1 MSPLTLVGLAGSFNR
16 PSRSKALVE
25 AISSRAAERY
35 NFSRTVYDLGDVGA
49 SLGQANWPSQL
60 DDQAQGIIEAITSAD
75 LLVIGTPTFKG
86 SYPGMF
92 KHLIDLI
99 DPLALRGK
107 PVILAATGG
116 GERHALTVEHQLRPL
131 FAFFQALTL
140 PTAIYASDHDF
151 TDYRVSAEHIDL
163 RIEQAIEE
171 LGAIFSQRSAPN
183 AIAAE

>member
-1 MSPLTLVGLAGSFNR
+1 MSSLKLVGLAGSFNR
-16 PSRSKALVE
+16 PSKSKALVDTI
-25 AISSRAAERY
+25 AARAAERY
-35 NFSRTVYDLGDVGA
+35 GFSQTVYDLGDLGP

-60 DDQAQGIIEAITSAD
+60 DGQAQGVIDAILDAD
-75 LLVIGTPTFKG
+75 LLIVGTPTFKG

-116 GERHALTVEHQLRPL
+116 GERHALVVEHQLRPL
-131 FAFFQALTL
+131 LAFFQTFTL
-140 PTAIYASDHDF
+140 PTAIYAADREF
-151 TDYRVSAEHIDL
+151 TDYKVSAEHIDL
-163 RIEQAIEE
+163 RIEQAVQE
-171 LGAIFSQRSAPN
+171 LAAIFSQRAIPQ